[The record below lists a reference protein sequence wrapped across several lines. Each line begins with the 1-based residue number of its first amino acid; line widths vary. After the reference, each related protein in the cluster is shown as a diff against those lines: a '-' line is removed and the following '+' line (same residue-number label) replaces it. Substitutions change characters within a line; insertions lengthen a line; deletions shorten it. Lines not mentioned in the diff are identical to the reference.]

1 MKKYVKP
8 ELVFESFELTQQIAA
23 CTYDSQNTMND
34 VGCAFTGV
42 NEFTGESVTLF
53 LDATA
58 ACTTKAESYCYHG
71 TTGGTFSIF
80 NS

>member
-34 VGCAFTGV
+34 VNCTFTGI
-42 NEFTGESVTLF
+42 NEFTGESITLF
-53 LDATA
+53 LPGAER
-58 ACTTKAESYCYHG
+58 CTTEAYSYCYHG
-71 TTGGTFSIF
+71 STGEGFSIF